1 MPLDDG
7 TEQRSPAATRSAVQV
22 LARNLVREMKRA
34 GWSKAEMLSLASEIL
49 AEVTRELRAAPPR
62 ASNPPPPPSL

>member
-7 TEQRSPAATRSAVQV
+7 SEQRTPAATRSAVQV
-22 LARNLVREMKRA
+22 LARNLVREMKRS

-49 AEVTRELRAAPPR
+49 AEVTRELRASPSR
-62 ASNPPPPPSL
+62 ASTPPAP

>member
-7 TEQRSPAATRSAVQV
+7 SEQRTPAATRSAVQV
-22 LARNLVREMKRA
+22 LARNLVREMKRS

-49 AEVTRELRAAPPR
+49 AEVTPELRASPSR
-62 ASNPPPPPSL
+62 ASTPPAP